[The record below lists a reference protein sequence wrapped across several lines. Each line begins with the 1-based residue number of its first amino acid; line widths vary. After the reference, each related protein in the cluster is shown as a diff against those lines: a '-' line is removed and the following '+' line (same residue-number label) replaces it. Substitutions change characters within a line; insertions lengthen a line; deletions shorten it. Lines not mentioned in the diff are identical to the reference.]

1 MYERSY
7 RSTWSSTFFL
17 RRHRL
22 KTRRTADSL
31 SSLKSP
37 VRLVIRRPQFWWT
50 QRREKNEVIGWEANQ
65 SSLLNCFQLT
75 LTLVWWA
82 IGIEWCPSVSEWMSE
97 WVSEWVSPE
106 TNCVNSPNLD
116 MRRLW
121 WNLVKSFFSGAVW
134 RSIKYIKICAG
145 LGNLQG
151 EIRVQKS
158 SRHIIS
164 LSKHRILLKF
174 EHKPHLWWRTKIF

>member
-97 WVSEWVSPE
+97 WVSEWVSV
-106 TNCVNSPNLD
+106 CVSE
-116 MRRLW
+116 W
-121 WNLVKSFFSGAVW
+121 VSGWASEWVSEW
-134 RSIKYIKICAG
+134 VSERASARASDCVGGRAREWVSG
-145 LGNLQG
+145 CVS
-151 EIRVQKS
+151 E
-158 SRHIIS
+158 
-164 LSKHRILLKF
+164 
-174 EHKPHLWWRTKIF
+174 